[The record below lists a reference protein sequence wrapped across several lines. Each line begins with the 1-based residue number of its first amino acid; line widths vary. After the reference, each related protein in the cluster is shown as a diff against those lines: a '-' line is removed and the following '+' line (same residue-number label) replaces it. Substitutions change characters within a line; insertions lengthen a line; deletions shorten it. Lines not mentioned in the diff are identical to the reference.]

1 MKESVPPRVTLEEYL
16 ARDTST
22 LERFEYRGGGVVALA
37 VPTRDHG
44 RIAGNISSHLGPLA
58 RARGC
63 DYFAGDAKVI
73 TPGGDRLIPDFVITC
88 DARDLSAD
96 PQGEAQ
102 LRHPWL
108 IVEILSPTTA
118 ADDMTYKLDA
128 YHSIAEVTHYV
139 VVDSRRCSMRVFE
152 HATDGS
158 FSVRSGL
165 DVLILP
171 RLAAEGLPLDRIYEA
186 TNVRRIADLDR

>member
-1 MKESVPPRVTLEEYL
+1 MEESVSHRVTLEQYL
-16 ARDTST
+16 AHDTSM
-22 LERFEYRGGGVVALA
+22 LERLEYRGGVIVALA

-44 RIAGNISSHLGPLA
+44 RIAGNIASHLGPLA

-73 TPGGDRLIPDFVITC
+73 TPRGDRLIPDFVITC
-88 DARDLSAD
+88 DDRDVSAD
-96 PQGEAQ
+96 SQCEAQ

-128 YHSIAEVTHYV
+128 YHSIAEVSHYV
-139 VVDSRRCSMRVFE
+139 VIDSRRRSLRVFE
-152 HATDGS
+152 RATDGS
-158 FSVRSGL
+158 FNVRSGL
-165 DVLILP
+165 DMLILP
-171 RLAAEGLPLDRIYEA
+171 RLAAEGLPIDRIYLA
-186 TNVRRIADLDR
+186 TNIRRIADLD